1 MESLEQLDAR
11 GGDESWQQLCGR
23 ISADC
28 FARFWRGNK
37 VQVPYKN
44 WRITLDTNTVPTGES
59 SVTVTRMRVPFV
71 NRDGFRF
78 KLYRKDF
85 FSALGQLCGMHT
97 IKSGYP
103 EFDRDFIEQGTDEE
117 KVRNLLSVPNIRQ
130 LVQAQPAINL
140 EVRDN
145 EGWLGVS
152 FPAEVDELC
161 FRAAGFINDVEQLK
175 LLFALCAEILDH
187 LCRTGSACEDEP
199 ELTL

>member
-11 GGDESWQQLCGR
+11 GEDESWQQFCGR
-23 ISADC
+23 IGADC
-28 FARFWRGNK
+28 LAEFWRGNK
-37 VQVPYKN
+37 VPAPYKN
-44 WRITLDTNTVPTGES
+44 WRIRVGHEDCPDGES
-59 SVTVTRMRVPFV
+59 SVTVTRMRIPFV

-85 FSALGQLCGMHT
+85 FSALGPLCGMHP
-97 IKSGYP
+97 IKSGHP
-103 EFDRDFIEQGTDEE
+103 EFDRDFICARHRRGEGQELALRPSHPSISTSPTCE
-117 KVRNLLSVPNIRQ
+117 RS
-130 LVQAQPAINL
+130 

-161 FRAAGFINDVEQLK
+161 FRAAGFIKDVEQLK
-175 LLFALCAEILDH
+175 LLFVLCAEILDH